1 MLNIAIDGFSGAGKS
16 TVADQIAEKLNIK
29 KFDTGA
35 MYRGLA
41 CEHLAQSLPEP
52 NEQIIEN
59 FISSVSVESFFEG
72 NKQHVVVNGTDY
84 TQHLREEKIG
94 YYSSLISPF
103 PHLRQKVL
111 SIQRTFASQNDC
123 VMEGRDIGSVVLPN
137 ASVKF
142 FLTASLEK
150 RTQRRLKQLQEMGLD
165 GNYEEIYASLKV
177 RDQNDLSR
185 KIAPLIKVDD
195 AIEIDASEKTIDE
208 VVDECLKIIYEKTGK

>member
-1 MLNIAIDGFSGAGKS
+1 M
-16 TVADQIAEKLNIK
+16 
-29 KFDTGA
+29 
-35 MYRGLA
+35 
-41 CEHLAQSLPEP
+41 
-52 NEQIIEN
+52 
-59 FISSVSVESFFEG
+59 
-72 NKQHVVVNGTDY
+72 
-84 TQHLREEKIG
+84 
-94 YYSSLISPF
+94 
-103 PHLRQKVL
+103 
-111 SIQRTFASQNDC
+111 
-123 VMEGRDIGSVVLPN
+123 PN